1 MTMKKYG
8 NFIKNFGILGTA
20 NFVVSI
26 RGLLLLPL
34 LTKILGPEQY
44 GMWAQLSITLTL
56 VASIAVLGLPSALVR
71 FLAAEKVRKNIQEGI
86 WSSVFSVLFISLLIV
101 LVFSLFAGAIG
112 EFLHVSSILIS
123 ILGFII
129 LFESINLIFLNM
141 FRVSQQIGTYS
152 FFIILSLLGEVG
164 LVGISVIWG
173 YGLLG
178 AVVALLLSKGII
190 FLLVLTIILKRIGF
204 VIPRFSR
211 LREYFSFGIPT
222 VMSNSAYWGV
232 QSSDRYLIAIFLGI
246 LSVGYYAPAY
256 ALGNILHLFI
266 MPFALLLP
274 PVLSKLFEEQ
284 NISEIQV
291 YLKYSLKYFLF
302 IAIPA
307 VFGLSVLSR
316 EILTLFSTNEIAS
329 QSHTVIPLVATS
341 LLLYGVYTIL
351 VQPLYL
357 AKKTKLSA
365 TIWIIAAL
373 INVGLN
379 LFFIP
384 IW

>member
-178 AVVALLLSKGII
+178 AVVALLLS
-190 FLLVLTIILKRIGF
+190 
-204 VIPRFSR
+204 
-211 LREYFSFGIPT
+211 
-222 VMSNSAYWGV
+222 
-232 QSSDRYLIAIFLGI
+232 
-246 LSVGYYAPAY
+246 
-256 ALGNILHLFI
+256 
-266 MPFALLLP
+266 
-274 PVLSKLFEEQ
+274 
-284 NISEIQV
+284 
-291 YLKYSLKYFLF
+291 
-302 IAIPA
+302 
-307 VFGLSVLSR
+307 
-316 EILTLFSTNEIAS
+316 
-329 QSHTVIPLVATS
+329 
-341 LLLYGVYTIL
+341 
-351 VQPLYL
+351 
-357 AKKTKLSA
+357 
-365 TIWIIAAL
+365 
-373 INVGLN
+373 
-379 LFFIP
+379 
-384 IW
+384 